1 MSFVSPEFG
10 LLCLLFFPLYW
21 ALAGRS
27 GQQKT
32 LLIVSGYALYASW
45 VPEFALLL
53 AIYSTV
59 VWWLGAM
66 MQFEF
71 RQRRAV
77 RWPMVLGLWLCGS
90 FLVGL
95 KYYEFVRATCQA
107 LLVPLGL
114 ASVLPAVDV
123 VAPVGVSFFTFQAVT
138 YLVWVGRS
146 PHKARSWSDVVLF
159 LSFWPTLFA
168 GPILRAESFFVQED
182 SDQPG
187 QPRQV
192 SRALYWIGLGLFQ
205 KMVLASWLAE
215 KVVDPVFKWPEQF
228 AGWSVAAAMLGYS
241 LQIFLD
247 FGGYT
252 LIVSGLALLLGYS
265 LPVNFRQPYLALNV
279 QDFWNRWHVSLSSFI
294 RDYIYIPLGGNRHGW
309 GRTQLNVMLGML
321 ISGLWHGASWTFVV
335 WGALHGLAVVAY
347 NLGKAMDLQPWP
359 RWLAWPC
366 TFVLVTLAWVFFRA
380 DSLDHAVLMFDRLLE
395 GPFSPVSAG
404 VPWWALGA
412 LSGVFWGLSCWAQTL
427 EQWVVS
433 ALDRLGL
440 WASMALM
447 ALLLWA
453 VIAMGP
459 EGVPGFIYYRF

>member
-27 GQQKT
+27 TQQKA

-53 AIYSTV
+53 ALYSTV

-66 MQFEF
+66 MAFEF
-71 RQRRAV
+71 RHRRVV
-77 RWPMVLGLWLCGS
+77 RWPMVLGLWLCGT
-90 FLVGL
+90 FLLVL
-95 KYYEFVRATCQA
+95 KYYEFVRATCQTV
-107 LLVPLGL
+107 LMQLGMV
-114 ASVLPAVDV
+114 SVLPVVDV

-138 YLVWVGRS
+138 YLVWVGRT
-146 PHKARSWSDVVLF
+146 PHKARSWGDVMLF

-168 GPILRAESFFVQED
+168 GPILRAESFFAQED

-192 SRALYWIGLGLFQ
+192 GRALYWIGLGLFQ

-228 AGWSVAAAMLGYS
+228 AGWPVAAAMLGYS

-252 LIVSGLALLLGYS
+252 LIVSGLALLLGYT
-265 LPVNFRQPYLALNV
+265 LPLNFRQPYLALNV

-309 GRTQLNVMLGML
+309 GRTQFNVVLGML

-335 WGALHGLAVVAY
+335 WGLLHGLAVVFY
-347 NLGKAMDLQPWP
+347 NLGKLGGLNPWP
-359 RWLAWPC
+359 RWLGMGV
-366 TFVLVTLAWVFFRA
+366 TFLFVTLAWVFFRA
-380 DSLDHAVLMFDRLLE
+380 DSLEQAMLVLARLFE
-395 GPFSPVSAG
+395 GLPGSDMGG
-404 VPWWALGA
+404 VPWGSLGLLCA
-412 LSGVFWGLSCWAQTL
+412 VFWGLSFWAQEL
-427 EQWVVS
+427 EQWAEA
-433 ALDRLGL
+433 ALTRAGL
-440 WASMALM
+440 ALSMAIM
-447 ALLLWA
+447 ALVMFV
-453 VIAMGP
+453 VIALGP

>member
-21 ALAGRS
+21 ALAGRAT
-27 GQQKT
+27 QQKS
-32 LLIVSGYALYASW
+32 LLIFSGYALYASW

-53 AIYSTV
+53 AVYSTV

-66 MQFEF
+66 LQFEF
-71 RQRRAV
+71 RQRRV
-77 RWPMVLGLWLCGS
+77 VHWPMVLGLWLCGT
-90 FLVGL
+90 FLGVL
-95 KYYEFVRATCQA
+95 KYYEFVRATFQT
-107 LLVPLGL
+107 LLMQMGMV
-114 ASVLPAVDV
+114 SVLPVVDV

-138 YLVWVGRS
+138 YLVWVGKA
-146 PHKARSWSDVVLF
+146 PHKARSWGDVMLF

-168 GPILRAESFFVQED
+168 GPILRAESFFAQED

-187 QPRQV
+187 QPRQTG
-192 SRALYWIGLGLFQ
+192 RALYWIGLGLFQ
-205 KMVLASWLAE
+205 KMVLASWLAD

-228 AGWSVAAAMLGYS
+228 AGGAVAAAMLGYS

-309 GRTQLNVMLGML
+309 GRTQMNVLLGML

-335 WGALHGLAVVAY
+335 WGLLHGLAVVAL
-347 NLGKAMDLQPWP
+347 NLGKALGLNPWP
-359 RWLAWPC
+359 RWLAMVS
-366 TFVLVTLAWVFFRA
+366 TFVFVTLAWVFFRSE
-380 DSLDHAVLMFDRLLE
+380 SLEQAVLVFSRLNA
-395 GPFSPVSAG
+395 PMPATDMAG
-404 VPWWALGA
+404 VPWLP
-412 LSGVFWGLSCWAQTL
+412 LLLLCVVFWGLSFWAQAL
-427 EQWVVS
+427 EQRVV
-433 ALDRLGL
+433 AWLTRIGPWL
-440 WASMALM
+440 SMGIMAVLM
-447 ALLLWA
+447 FA
-453 VIAMGP
+453 VIALGP
-459 EGVPGFIYYRF
+459 EGVPSFIYYRF

>member
-21 ALAGRS
+21 ALS
-27 GQQKT
+27 GHTVQQKY
-32 LLIVSGYALYASW
+32 LLIVSGYAIYASW

-53 AIYSTV
+53 AAYSTA
-59 VWWLGAM
+59 VWLLGAM

-71 RQRRAV
+71 HQRRSV
-77 RWPMVLGLWLCGS
+77 RWPMVLGLWLCGT
-90 FLVGL
+90 FLVVL

-107 LLVPLGL
+107 LLVPLGM

-123 VAPVGVSFFTFQAVT
+123 VAPIGVSFFTFQAVT

-146 PHKARSWSDVVLF
+146 PNKARSWSDVMLF

-168 GPILRAESFFVQED
+168 GPILRAESFFAQED

-192 SRALYWIGLGLFQ
+192 SRALFWVGLGLFQ

-228 AGWSVAAAMLGYS
+228 GAGSVAAAMLGYS
-241 LQIFLD
+241 LQIFFD
-247 FGGYT
+247 FAGYT
-252 LIVSGLALLLGYS
+252 LIVSGLALLLGYK

-279 QDFWNRWHVSLSSFI
+279 QDFWTRWHVSLSSFI

-309 GRTQLNVMLGML
+309 TRTQVNVLLGML

-347 NLGKAMDLQPWP
+347 NLGKAVGLNPWP
-359 RWLAWPC
+359 RWLAVPS
-366 TFVLVTLAWVFFRA
+366 TFVFVTLAWVFFRA
-380 DSLDHAVLMFDRLLE
+380 DSLDQ
-395 GPFSPVSAG
+395 AG
-404 VPWWALGA
+404 VILGRLIAGPWNEVGVAGVWIPLMALCA
-412 LSGVFWGLSCWAQTL
+412 VFWGLSCRAPKL
-427 EQWVVS
+427 EQWVVKV
-433 ALDRLGL
+433 LDRLGL
-440 WASMALM
+440 WASMAMM
-447 ALLLWA
+447 ALVLFV
-453 VIAMGP
+453 VIALGP

>member
-21 ALAGRS
+21 ALVGRAGP
-27 GQQKT
+27 QKA

-53 AIYSTV
+53 AVYSTV

-71 RQRRAV
+71 RHRRVV

-90 FLVGL
+90 FLVAL
-95 KYYEFVRATCQA
+95 KYYEFVRATCQT
-107 LLVPLGL
+107 LLTQLGMV
-114 ASVLPAVDV
+114 SVLPVVDV

-138 YLVWVGRS
+138 YLVWVGRT
-146 PHKARSWSDVVLF
+146 PHKARSWSDVMLF

-168 GPILRAESFFVQED
+168 GPILRAESFFAQED
-182 SDQPG
+182 SDGPG
-187 QPRQV
+187 QPREV

-228 AGWSVAAAMLGYS
+228 AGWPVAAAMLGYS

-279 QDFWNRWHVSLSSFI
+279 QDFWNRWHVSLSGFI

-309 GRTQLNVMLGML
+309 ARTQFNVVLGML

-335 WGALHGLAVVAY
+335 WGLLHGLAVVAF
-347 NLGKAMDLQPWP
+347 NLGKAWDLNPWP
-359 RWLAWPC
+359 RWLGL
-366 TFVLVTLAWVFFRA
+366 LVTFLFVTFAWVFFRA
-380 DSLDHAVLMFDRLLE
+380 DSLEQAVLVLTRLVDGLPGSDMGE
-395 GPFSPVSAG
+395 
-404 VPWWALGA
+404 VPWGPLGA
-412 LSGVFWGLSCWAQTL
+412 LCVVFWGLSFWAQEL
-427 EQWVVS
+427 QQWAE
-433 ALDRLGL
+433 ALLSRMGL
-440 WASMALM
+440 ALSMALM
-447 ALLLWA
+447 AGVMFG
-453 VIAMGP
+453 VIALGP

>member
-27 GQQKT
+27 TQQKA

-66 MQFEF
+66 MAFEL
-71 RQRRAV
+71 RQRRVV
-77 RWPMVLGLWLCGS
+77 RWPMVLGLWLCGT
-90 FLVGL
+90 FLVAL
-95 KYYEFVRATCQA
+95 KYYEFVRATCQTV
-107 LLVPLGL
+107 LMQLGMV
-114 ASVLPAVDV
+114 SVLPVVDV

-138 YLVWVGRS
+138 YLVWVGRN
-146 PHKARSWSDVVLF
+146 PHKARSWGDVMLF

-168 GPILRAESFFVQED
+168 GPILRAEFFFAQED
-182 SDQPG
+182 SDLPG
-187 QPRQV
+187 QPRQTG
-192 SRALYWIGLGLFQ
+192 RALYWIGLGLFQ

-228 AGWSVAAAMLGYS
+228 AGWPVAAAMLGYS

-252 LIVSGLALLLGYS
+252 LIVSGLALLLGYT

-309 GRTQLNVMLGML
+309 WRTQLHVLLGML

-335 WGALHGLAVVAY
+335 WGLLHGLGVVLY
-347 NLGKAMDLQPWP
+347 NLGKVCGLNPWP
-359 RWLAWPC
+359 RWLGMGV
-366 TFVLVTLAWVFFRA
+366 TFLFVTLAWVFFRA
-380 DSLDHAVLMFDRLLE
+380 ESLEQAMLVLARLVE
-395 GPFSPVSAG
+395 SGSGGDTGA
-404 VPWWALGA
+404 VPWAGLG
-412 LSGVFWGLSCWAQTL
+412 LLCVVFWGLSFWAQAL
-427 EQWVVS
+427 EQWVET
-433 ALDRLGL
+433 ALTRAGL
-440 WASMALM
+440 ALSMAIM
-447 ALLLWA
+447 ALVMFM
-453 VIAMGP
+453 VIALGP